1 MIKETRQDYQL
12 PNSYNYSFKSNLDNK
27 ILIFIYQITCKDPN
41 INENYIGQTECF
53 EKRKYSHSRD
63 SQISEL
69 KIYKTIREY
78 GGWDNW
84 KMKII
89 NHYYCDNEYEARQIE
104 QKYIDIFKPTM
115 NSVRAYSKPFIN
127 EELDRQLEFEI
138 NDYKDKTFGCYLYD
152 YYLEFNNIYVCE
164 YCKKEFKSINSLN
177 YHKKSAKYCI
187 LIRDNMNIIV
197 DKEIIQYDCTYCKK
211 IFSTNQALQKH
222 LNICK
227 EKIKQNINEINN
239 EILILKEQL
248 FDKNLELST
257 LKQEHEIELSTLK
270 QEHEIEL
277 STLKQKYEN
286 EISILKGQNEV
297 YKTDH
302 ECIHK
307 IAQQVK
313 TTTTTTNI
321 NNNLIAFDKDIVK
334 DKFISALNNITHKDI
349 YDGQTGVA
357 RILAPCLTSDDGK
370 KMIKCND
377 TSRGIFVTIDEHGN
391 QSKDIK
397 ARKLAC
403 FIEPFATAK
412 VDEIIDLDDQKR
424 NKINEYHKLK
434 KDINYRK
441 KEIEKYKELSVG
453 LKDKSLKYT
462 LQLIENKELQNI
474 QDQEKVDEYE
484 DEGMNSDED
493 TDFFDEKL
501 FNGSINIKELN
512 ADSTK
517 FSNALAPLIL

>member
-1 MIKETRQDYQL
+1 MSI
-12 PNSYNYSFKSNLDNK
+12 
-27 ILIFIYQITCKDPN
+27 
-41 INENYIGQTECF
+41 
-53 EKRKYSHSRD
+53 
-63 SQISEL
+63 
-69 KIYKTIREY
+69 
-78 GGWDNW
+78 
-84 KMKII
+84 
-89 NHYYCDNEYEARQIE
+89 
-104 QKYIDIFKPTM
+104 
-115 NSVRAYSKPFIN
+115 
-127 EELDRQLEFEI
+127 
-138 NDYKDKTFGCYLYD
+138 
-152 YYLEFNNIYVCE
+152 VCE
-164 YCKKEFKSINSLN
+164 YCDKTFSSLSSKN
-177 YHKKSAKYCI
+177 HHIKRAKYCLDI
-187 LIRDNMNIIV
+187 QKKKGII
-197 DKEIIQYDCTYCKK
+197 ENTNEFSCTYCFK
-211 IFSTNQALQKH
+211 ILTTKQTLKNH
-222 LNICK
+222 LLICK
-227 EKIKQNINEINN
+227 EK
-239 EILILKEQL
+239 LKE
-248 FDKNLELST
+248 DKDEIDIEIINLK
-257 LKQEHEIELSTLK
+257 KQLSTLK

-313 TTTTTTNI
+313 TTTTTNI

-412 VDEIIDLDDQKR
+412 VDEIIDLDEQKR
-424 NKINEYHKLK
+424 SKINEYHKLK

-441 KEIEKYKELSVG
+441 KEIEKYRELSVG

-462 LQLIENKELQNI
+462 LQLIENKELKNI

-501 FNGSINIKELN
+501 FNGSLNIKELN